1 ASAAARLGTAPS
13 THFRGPV
20 DARVPDRVAD
30 RLLTA
35 LRDALA
41 SASARPDVSR
51 VEVAVETPAPSPE
64 GRDGVRL
71 RVADY
76 GADAGG
82 RGRGTTVTWWAPL

>member
-1 ASAAARLGTAPS
+1 LGTAPS

-35 LRDALA
+35 LREALA
-41 SASARPDVSR
+41 AASARPDVSR
-51 VEVAVETPAPSPE
+51 VEVTVETPAPSPE

-71 RVADY
+71 RVADD
-76 GADAGG
+76 GTDAGG
-82 RGRGTTVTWWAPL
+82 GERGTTVTWWAPL